1 MFTLR
6 QAIPQSVNMSDSN
19 EEPKVEPIL
28 FQNYE
33 GLLYVLCI
41 PGIMIIGTFIVV
53 LFRSVIWKKIK
64 SRTYELKS
72 KDMDLEKNYVVENHS
87 NLIIKS
93 VTQQNNTTLQNI
105 ESGIPYQLHV

>member
-6 QAIPQSVNMSDSN
+6 QTIPQSVNMSDSN
-19 EEPKVEPIL
+19 EEPKVEPII

-72 KDMDLEKNYVVENHS
+72 KEMDLEKNYVVENHS

-93 VTQQNNTTLQNI
+93 VTQQNNTTLHNI